1 MMKQALGF
9 AWNLNTCVIA
19 RGRHALHFIPITQLK
34 DDIGGNVVY
43 LVTKPSFPELRDK
56 THIDSFAFVF
66 TNKAGGVGGEE
77 CFNRAKHLHF
87 AGSNVIKQCFL
98 LSVNYWHLSSSM
110 EVECMFS
117 LCTAHS

>member
-1 MMKQALGF
+1 MKQALGF
-9 AWNLNTCVIA
+9 AWNLNTRVIA

-66 TNKAGGVGGEE
+66 TNKAGGWGE
-77 CFNRAKHLHF
+77 R
-87 AGSNVIKQCFL
+87 
-98 LSVNYWHLSSSM
+98 SVLIEQSTYTLRVQMLSSS
-110 EVECMFS
+110 VFC
-117 LCTAHS
+117 